1 MGTDGALVN
10 DGAGDGFVD
19 GGVVGEADEERVHED
34 KGGTHHKQVD
44 EPVEKEKYQENYV
57 LVTVTV
63 SDRMKSRLYLFVH
76 HLGLGNNFII

>member
-10 DGAGDGFVD
+10 DGTGDDFVD
-19 GGVVGEADEERVHED
+19 GGVVTEADEERVHED
-34 KGGTHHKQVD
+34 EGGTHHKQVD

-63 SDRMKSRLYLFVH
+63 SDCLES
-76 HLGLGNNFII
+76 